1 LPDTLPDTVSDY
13 TTEICELQ
21 MSSITRPSAASGR
34 YGDVE
39 AKLLNATE
47 ELLAGGATFTE
58 LGIQRIAAK
67 AEVARSTFYVYF
79 RDKTELLLRLT
90 QRLGEASF
98 SFFEDWSPGAD
109 DAKDQLCQIFCEVTS
124 YYRRNAHLL
133 TAVLE
138 VAAYDRAFA
147 TFWDHRLDPFLSNVR
162 ALLAEEQMQG
172 RTAASLDAVATSRVI
187 VSASMQA
194 IARQIVHGNADS
206 DDVVAREVALVQWYG
221 AYRRPE

>member
-1 LPDTLPDTVSDY
+1 
-13 TTEICELQ
+13 
-21 MSSITRPSAASGR
+21 MSSITRSSTSSGR

-58 LGIQRIAAK
+58 LGIQRISAK
-67 AEVARSTFYVYF
+67 AGVARSTFYVYF

-98 SFFEDWSPGAD
+98 SFFEHWSPEDD
-109 DAKDQLCQIFCEVTS
+109 DAKDQLCQIFCDVTS
-124 YYRRNAHLL
+124 YYRKNSHLL
-133 TAVLE
+133 AAVLE
-138 VAAYDRAFA
+138 VAAYDREFA
-147 TFWDHRLDPFLSNVR
+147 TFWDQRLVPFLSNVT
-162 ALLAEEQMQG
+162 ALLTEEQKHG
-172 RTAASLDAVATSRVI
+172 RTAASLNADATSRMI

-194 IARQIVHGNADS
+194 IAQQIIHGNEDS
-206 DDVVAREVALVQWYG
+206 DDVTAREVALVQWYG